1 MPMIVGTVSVT
12 GGVASGTGLSK
23 ELYDAIAGKVTFSGT
38 PVDQPAK
45 ATIADMASA
54 IAGAVVAHIQAN
66 AAVTTSGTVPLGVAV
81 TVVPAT
87 GIGATTAPG
96 ACSSTGTVA

>member
-1 MPMIVGTVSVT
+1 MPLIVGTVTVT

-38 PVDQPAK
+38 PVDQTAK

-54 IAGAVVAHIQAN
+54 IAGAVVAHIKAN

-81 TVVPAT
+81 SVVPAT